1 MIHSVNI
8 TNFMAISSLENKEIS
23 PITILIGKNDTCKTA
38 VLKLLYSVVKSL
50 EIYSIQNEKEDTET
64 LTQTIRNKIISV
76 FHLMTTKF
84 IPLLITILTSVQS
97 H

>member
-76 FHLMTTKF
+76 FSPNDNK
-84 IPLLITILTSVQS
+84 I
-97 H
+97 